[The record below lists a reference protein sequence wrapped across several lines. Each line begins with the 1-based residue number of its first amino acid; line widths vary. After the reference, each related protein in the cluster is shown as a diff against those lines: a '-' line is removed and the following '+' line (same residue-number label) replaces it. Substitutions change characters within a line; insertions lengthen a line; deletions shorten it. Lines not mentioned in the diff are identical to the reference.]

1 MRKTLRPRLAHMI
14 LATAGLLALPS
25 AAGATIEV
33 TGATL
38 RVTLG
43 APTTSTSGNGV
54 QVLPLAGGGAIVS
67 LHGSVNSGDRSVGA
81 GCQQVGNANAGAMPS
96 DFPGGGAAA
105 FVATCDLTNVRI
117 VEGRLGS
124 ASPGGQG
131 WLSTINLPT
140 NVTTTSNS
148 GPLAGQGAADK
159 IFTGDAGDR
168 ITGSDERDTIDPGG
182 APYKGQ
188 EALPPSGTVA
198 LDDPN
203 RNIVNGGGG
212 NDTFLLARG
221 RGRDAVTGGTG
232 TDLVSYAGRFTIGAP
247 GSAGVHL
254 TLDGQAND
262 GDPNIDQLD
271 STALGEGDN
280 IGTDVEDLTGTKR
293 EDRLIG
299 NGLQNV
305 LFGDEGVDTLTG
317 GSGEDTLVAREP
329 AVAGSGT
336 ADVISCGSPSPL
348 RTTTSTFGVIT
359 TLSGSD
365 KLEADLADPKP
376 ADCELLVDMAVDE
389 PAPIKIANTARRA
402 GDDALRVKLTC
413 PRAAKRKC
421 NGTLRLAG
429 RRSGSRAAKFAIKRG
444 GKRTTT
450 LKLSKKAAAAVARR
464 RVVARLVTNEEGL
477 KGEVNRVALV
487 RVR

>member
-1 MRKTLRPRLAHMI
+1 MREALRLRPAHLI
-14 LATAGLLALPS
+14 VATAGLLALPS

-43 APTTSTSGNGV
+43 PPATSAQANGAQV
-54 QVLPLAGGGAIVS
+54 QALAGGGAIVS
-67 LHGSVNSGDRSVGA
+67 LHGSVNSSDRSVGA

-96 DFPGGGAAA
+96 DFPGGGGAA

-117 VEGRLGS
+117 VEGRLGN
-124 ASPGGQG
+124 ANFGNQG
-131 WLSTINLPT
+131 WLSGINLPT

-148 GPLAGQGAADK
+148 GAAAGQGTDK
-159 IFTGDAGDR
+159 ISTGDAGDR
-168 ITGSDERDTIDPGG
+168 ITGSTEKDTIDPGG

-188 EALPPSGTVA
+188 ETFPPSGNTAV
-198 LDDPN
+198 DDPN

-221 RGRDAVTGGTG
+221 KGRDVVAGGTG
-232 TDLVSYAGRFTIGAP
+232 TDLATYENRFTIGAP
-247 GSAGVHL
+247 GSAGVHV

-271 STALGEGDN
+271 ATALGEGDN
-280 IGTDVEDLTGTKR
+280 IGTDVEDLSGTKR
-293 EDRLIG
+293 DDRLIG
-299 NGLQNV
+299 NGLKNV

-317 GSGEDTLVAREP
+317 GTGEDTVIAREP

-336 ADVISCGSPSPL
+336 ADAISCGSPSPL
-348 RTTTSTFGVIT
+348 RTTTSVFGVIT
-359 TLSGSD
+359 SASGND

-389 PAPIKIANTARRA
+389 PAPIKIANRARRS
-402 GDDALRVKLTC
+402 GDDRLRVKLTC
-413 PRAAKRKC
+413 PRAAKRTCK
-421 NGTLRLAG
+421 GTLRLAG
-429 RRSGSRAAKFAIKRG
+429 RRSGSRTARFSIRRG
-444 GKRTTT
+444 GNRTTT
-450 LKLSKKAAAAVARR
+450 LRLSKKAAAALARR
-464 RVVARLVTNEEGL
+464 RARARLVTNEEGL

>member
-1 MRKTLRPRLAHMI
+1 VRNALRPRRVHAI

-43 APTTSTSGNGV
+43 VPTTSTSGNGV

-81 GCQQVGNANAGAMPS
+81 GCQQVGNTNAGAMPS
-96 DFPGGGAAA
+96 DFPGGGSAA
-105 FVATCDLTNVRI
+105 FVATCDLASVRI

-168 ITGSDERDTIDPGG
+168 ITGSDEKDTIDAGG

-232 TDLVSYAGRFTIGAP
+232 TDLVSYANRFTIGSP

-271 STALGEGDN
+271 TTALGEGDN

-317 GSGEDTLVAREP
+317 GSGEDTVIAREP

-336 ADVISCGSPSPL
+336 PDVIGCGSPTPL
-348 RTTTSTFGVIT
+348 KTTTSTFGVIT

-376 ADCELLVDMAVDE
+376 VDCELLVDMAVDE
-389 PAPIKIANTARRA
+389 PAPIKIANRARRA
-402 GDDALRVKLTC
+402 GAAGLRVKLTC

-421 NGTLRLAG
+421 KGTLRLAG
-429 RRSGSRAAKFAIKRG
+429 RRSGSRAAKFSIKRG
-444 GKRTTT
+444 GKRTAT
-450 LKLSKKAAAAVARR
+450 LQLSKKAATAVARR
-464 RVVARLVTNEEGL
+464 SAVARLVTNEEGL